1 MVLENS
7 FPASQLRLEILRGV
21 HSEKNGQNS
30 EKKMLNP
37 KISGDERIPLYQRL
51 ADEIR
56 QSVVDGTF
64 KPGDRAPS
72 ETILAER
79 HNLAPGTVRKALDV
93 LVTEG
98 VLERFQG
105 KGTFVRRPSFDRS
118 LFRFF
123 RFKGPDG
130 AFSVLE
136 SRILRREVEPIP
148 DYIASALDVPPGTDG
163 ISMSRLRLHQGI
175 PVVAEEIWLA
185 FEPFRAF
192 AAMQNNQIGELLYP
206 VYDHVCGKLV
216 ARAEETLTAEAAS
229 PETSRLL
236 RIAQGTP
243 VIVIDRLAKGYDNA
257 PLEWR
262 RSRGRA
268 DQFTYQ
274 TEIR

>member
-1 MVLENS
+1 M
-7 FPASQLRLEILRGV
+7 ILTP
-21 HSEKNGQNS
+21 
-30 EKKMLNP
+30 KM
-37 KISGDERIPLYQRL
+37 SGDERIPLYQRL

-136 SRILRREVEPIP
+136 SRILRREIEPIP
-148 DYIASALDVPPGTDG
+148 DYIANALNVPPGTDG
-163 ISMSRLRLHQGI
+163 ISISRLRLHQGI

-192 AAMQNNQIGELLYP
+192 AAMQNSQIGELLYP
-206 VYDHVCGKLV
+206 VYGKLV
-216 ARAEETLTAEAAS
+216 AQAEETLTAEAAS

-236 RIAQGTP
+236 RIARGTP
-243 VIVIDRLAKGYDNA
+243 VIVIDRIAKGYDSA

-268 DQFTYQ
+268 NQFTYQ